1 MQQYLQNKK
10 GLVQNVFDQVYD
22 QYDLMNDFMS
32 LGIHRLWKKSLLN
45 MMNPLPNQKLI
56 DVACGTGDV
65 AKLFLNY
72 VNKSSQITCIDPNK
86 GMIKKGK
93 EKLNKFK
100 NIDWII
106 APAEKLP
113 IKDNSFDFYTISFGL
128 RNAKNLN
135 QALTEAYR
143 VLKPGGRFFC
153 LEFSK
158 IQNEGLDFIYRNYS
172 KLIPSIGKLVV
183 GNKEPYEYLI
193 KSIENF
199 INQDELIDLM
209 LKNGF
214 KKCDYRNLSGGIVSI
229 HSGWKI

>member
-10 GLVQNVFDQVYD
+10 GLVQNVFDNVYD

-32 LGIHRLWKKSLLN
+32 LGIHRLWKKDLLN
-45 MMNPLPNQKLI
+45 MMNSSKGKKLI

-72 VNKSSQITCIDPNK
+72 VDKNSQITCVDPNK

-93 EKLNKFK
+93 EKLKQFK
-100 NIDWII
+100 NLKWII
-106 APAEKLP
+106 ASAEKLP
-113 IKDNSFDFYTISFGL
+113 LTKNTFDFYTISFGL
-128 RNAKNLN
+128 RNTKNLDKT
-135 QALTEAYR
+135 LYEAYR
-143 VLKPGGRFFC
+143 VLKPGGRYLC

-158 IQNEGLDFIYRNYS
+158 IQNLGLDIVYKNYS

-183 GNKEPYEYLI
+183 GDSKPYEYLV

-199 INQDELIDLM
+199 LNQDELIDLM
-209 LKNGF
+209 KKNGF
-214 KKCDYRNLSGGIVSI
+214 KKCTYRNLSGGIVSI